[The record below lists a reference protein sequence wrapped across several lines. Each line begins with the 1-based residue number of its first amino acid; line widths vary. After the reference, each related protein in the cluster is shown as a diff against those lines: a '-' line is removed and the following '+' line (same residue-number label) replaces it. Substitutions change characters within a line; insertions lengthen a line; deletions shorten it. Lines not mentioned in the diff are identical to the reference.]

1 MWTGSSPFDRRQGRK
16 GRGREGTV
24 DAAPRPTAVEVTMVR
39 RLAYTLSSGESTT
52 EFPAV
57 GVIEPEEF

>member
-1 MWTGSSPFDRRQGRK
+1 
-16 GRGREGTV
+16 
-24 DAAPRPTAVEVTMVR
+24 MVR